1 MATSHL
7 HHVKLMTFGQ
17 ILQSTTDSFCDR
29 RDGHDKA
36 RAPGIF
42 QHITCSHAKLN
53 TAQLRIIDLNHF
65 LSKQEESAFEDVC
78 S

>member
-1 MATSHL
+1 MSFDQ
-7 HHVKLMTFGQ
+7 KQ
-17 ILQSTTDSFCDR
+17 ILQSQTLLVTASN
-29 RDGHDKA
+29 GHDKA
-36 RAPGIF
+36 TARGIF
-42 QHITCSHAKLN
+42 QHVTHSHPKFT